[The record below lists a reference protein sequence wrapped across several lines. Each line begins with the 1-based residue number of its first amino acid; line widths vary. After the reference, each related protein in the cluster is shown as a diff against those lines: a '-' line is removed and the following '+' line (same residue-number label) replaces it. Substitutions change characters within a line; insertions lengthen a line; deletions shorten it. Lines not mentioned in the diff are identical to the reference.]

1 MKKSNIVLIGIMGCG
16 KTTIAKMLKERL
28 NRQSID
34 MDIYIE
40 EKYQMSI
47 KEMFAVSEQYF
58 RERETEC
65 CLEIA
70 QKENLIISTGGGVIT
85 NPCNMEA
92 LQQKG
97 WIIYIDRPVDHI
109 LQDVD
114 TSSRPLLKDGPEKL
128 YELYHQRHPLYMQF
142 CDYHLINDGTL
153 EEICQKII
161 DLQK

>member
-28 NRQSID
+28 NKQWID

-40 EKYQMSI
+40 KKNQMSI
-47 KEMFAVSEQYF
+47 KEMFDISENYF
-58 RERETEC
+58 REKETEC

-70 QKENLIISTGGGVIT
+70 QKDNLIISTGGGVIK
-85 NPCNMEA
+85 NPRNIEV

-109 LQDVD
+109 LKDVD

-128 YELYHQRHPLYMQF
+128 YELYQQRHPMYLQA
-142 CDYHLINDGTL
+142 CDYHLVNDGTL

>member
-16 KTTIAKMLKERL
+16 KTTIARMLKERL

-47 KEMFAVSEQYF
+47 REMFDISEQYF

-70 QKENLIISTGGGVIT
+70 QKDNLIISTGGGVIT
-85 NPCNMEA
+85 NPRNIEA

-97 WIIYIDRPVDHI
+97 WIIYIDRPVDNI
-109 LQDVD
+109 LKDVD
-114 TSSRPLLKDGPEKL
+114 TSSRPLLKDGPERL
-128 YELYHQRHPLYMQF
+128 YELYHQRHPLYLQS
-142 CDYHLINDGTL
+142 CDYHLVNDGTL